1 MRSSR
6 RDFLRFAL
14 GASTLAV
21 AGCGAGAADNVA
33 PQGPEAPSKSAAA
46 ASPPPPKTEEGGPKK
61 ILILGGTGFLG
72 PQLVEAAR
80 ARGHTLTLFNRGKT
94 RPNLFPD
101 IEKLHGDRDGDLKAL
116 AGRKWDAV
124 VDTSGYVPRIVKMSA
139 ELLAPNVGH
148 YVFVSSISVFADPVK
163 PGADESAPVATMADE
178 KNENV
183 GENYGALK
191 ALCEKAAE
199 AAMPGRVTNVRPG
212 LIVGPGDPT
221 DRFTYWPVRVKKGG
235 EVLAPGTGDDPVQ
248 FIDARDLAEW
258 IILAIEQKHLGVYNA
273 TGPENKFVMRELLET
288 CKRVSGSDARLVWVD
303 YPFLEEQKVAPWT
316 DMPVWVTPTPD
327 NAGFSQISSKKAI
340 DRGLRFRPVEATV
353 KDTLAWYETLPE
365 ERRGKKMRA
374 GLAPERE
381 AEVLAAW
388 AKKKSGGDKKGDD
401 KKGGDKRGGKK
412 TGSRLPA
419 WGRKGVPV

>member
-6 RDFLRFAL
+6 RDFLKYAL

-21 AGCGAGAADNVA
+21 AGCGAGAAEGPA
-33 PQGPEAPSKSAAA
+33 PQGPETPTKSAVAA
-46 ASPPPPKTEEGGPKK
+46 PPPPEKKDPGGPKK
-61 ILILGGTGFLG
+61 ILILGGTGYLG
-72 PQLVEAAR
+72 PELVEVAR

-94 RPNLFPD
+94 RPSLFPD
-101 IEKLHGDRDGDLKAL
+101 IEKLQGDRNGDLKAL
-116 AGRKWDAV
+116 EGRKWDAV
-124 VDTSGYVPRIVKMSA
+124 IDTSGYVPRIVKMSA
-139 ELLAPNVGH
+139 ELLAPNVDH
-148 YVFVSSISVFADPVK
+148 YVFVSSISVYADPGK
-163 PGADESAPVATMADE
+163 PGDDESAPVATMADE

-221 DRFTYWPVRVKKGG
+221 ERFTYWPVRVKKGG
-235 EVLAPGTGDDPVQ
+235 DVLAPGTGDDPVQ
-248 FIDARDLAEW
+248 YIDARDLAAW

-273 TGPENKFVMRELLET
+273 TGPENKLVMRDFLET

-303 YPFLEEQKVAPWT
+303 HPFLEEQKVAPWT
-316 DMPVWVTPTPD
+316 EMPMWVPPTPD

-340 DRGLRFRPVEATV
+340 DRGLRFRPVDETV
-353 KDTLAWYETLPE
+353 KDTLAWYEALPE
-365 ERRGKKMRA
+365 ERRSKKLRA

-381 AEVLAAW
+381 AAVLAAW
-388 AKKKSGGDKKGDD
+388 AKKKSGGDKKDD
-401 KKGGDKRGGKK
+401 KKGGNKRDGKK
-412 TGSRLPA
+412 TGWRLPA
-419 WGRKGVPV
+419 WGRAGVPV

>member
-1 MRSSR
+1 MGSSR

-21 AGCGAGAADNVA
+21 AGCGGGAVMTPTA
-33 PQGPEAPSKSAAA
+33 QGPEPEVATKDPAADKA
-46 ASPPPPKTEEGGPKK
+46 NKGGPKR

-94 RPNLFPD
+94 RPTLFPD
-101 IEKLHGDRDGDLKAL
+101 IEKLVGDRDGDLKAL

-148 YVFVSSISVFADPVK
+148 YVFVSSISVLADPVK
-163 PGADESAPVATMADE
+163 PGADERAPVATMADE
-178 KNENV
+178 KSENV

-258 IILAIEQKHLGVYNA
+258 IILAIEQKHVGVYNA
-273 TGPENKFVMRELLET
+273 TGPENKLVMRELLET
-288 CKRVSGSDARLVWVD
+288 SKRVSGSDARLVWVEHT
-303 YPFLEEQKVAPWT
+303 FLEEQKVAPWT
-316 DMPVWVTPTPD
+316 DMPVWVSPTPD
-327 NAGFSQISSKKAI
+327 NAGFSQISCKKAI
-340 DRGLRFRPVEATV
+340 EHGLRFRPLDVTV
-353 KDTLAWYETLPE
+353 KDTLAWYDTLPE
-365 ERRGKKMRA
+365 ERRSKKMRT
-374 GLAPERE
+374 GLPPERE

-388 AKKKSGGDKKGDD
+388 AKKKDGGDKKNEKKDD
-401 KKGGDKRGGKK
+401 KKGDKKGNKK
-412 TGSRLPA
+412 TGFRSPPA
-419 WGRKGVPV
+419 GRAGVPV

>member
-6 RDFLRFAL
+6 RDFLRFTL

-21 AGCGAGAADNVA
+21 AGCGGVAADPA
-33 PQGPEAPSKSAAA
+33 PQGPVTKVPVVT
-46 ASPPPPKTEEGGPKK
+46 PPPAEKADKGGPKR

-94 RPNLFPD
+94 RPELFPD
-101 IEKLHGDRDGDLKAL
+101 IEKLQGDRDGDLKAL

-124 VDTSGYVPRIVKMSA
+124 VDTSGYVPRVVKMSA

-148 YVFVSSISVFADPVK
+148 YVFVSSISVFADPV
-163 PGADESAPVATMADE
+163 PIGADESAPVDTMADE

-183 GENYGALK
+183 KENYGALK

-235 EVLAPGTGDDPVQ
+235 DVLAPGTGDDPVQ
-248 FIDARDLAEW
+248 FIDARDLAAW

-273 TGPENKFVMRELLET
+273 TGPENKLVMREFLET
-288 CKRVSGSDARLVWVD
+288 CKRVSGSDARFVWVD
-303 YPFLEEQKVAPWT
+303 YPFLVEQKVSPWT
-316 DMPVWVTPTPD
+316 DMPVWATPTPD
-327 NAGFSQISSKKAI
+327 HAGFSQISSKKAI
-340 DRGLRFRPVEATV
+340 ERGMRFRPLDETV
-353 KDTLAWYETLPE
+353 KDTLAWYDTLPE
-365 ERRGKKMRA
+365 ERRSKKMRA
-374 GLAPERE
+374 GLTPERE

-388 AKKKSGGDKKGDD
+388 AKKKSGGDKKDEKKDD
-401 KKGGDKRGGKK
+401 KKGDRKGNKK
-412 TGSRLPA
+412 TGMRSLPA
-419 WGRKGVPV
+419 GRTGVPS